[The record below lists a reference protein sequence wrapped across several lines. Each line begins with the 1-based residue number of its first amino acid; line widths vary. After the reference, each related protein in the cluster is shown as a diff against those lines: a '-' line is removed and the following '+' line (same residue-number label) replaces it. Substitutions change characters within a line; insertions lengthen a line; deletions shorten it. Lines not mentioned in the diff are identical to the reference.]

1 MLRFTVWYEGSEGYP
16 GRRLCRAMFST
27 EREARAWINKRANGT
42 TCYALY
48 EGDTLIVESAFPV
61 LMVA

>member
-1 MLRFTVWYEGSEGYP
+1 MFPFKVWFVGGEGYP
-16 GRRLCRAMFST
+16 GLLHWVSFRT
-27 EREARAWINKRANGT
+27 EREARAWINRRANGT

-48 EGDTLIVESAFPV
+48 EGDTLIVESCFPV